1 MDARGGGAAGEDI
14 PLGAVRPD
22 ALAPLSS
29 GKLAGCRGYM
39 SCRPKSSEQLG
50 RLSRLVLGLPAP
62 ERFASGRR
70 FDGLSAMGHDVG
82 KPAATIGGGMS
93 MVMFTGGGEEEAE
106 EERAMV
112 GACCWRADGTPMG
125 MAGGYAMSGA
135 RFSTG
140 GLDVSAWLSLLL
152 LGLA

>member
-1 MDARGGGAAGEDI
+1 MSTVCLVADR
-14 PLGAVRPD
+14 LG
-22 ALAPLSS
+22 
-29 GKLAGCRGYM
+29 
-39 SCRPKSSEQLG
+39 
-50 RLSRLVLGLPAP
+50 
-62 ERFASGRR
+62 SGRR

-82 KPAATIGGGMS
+82 KPAPTIGGGMS
-93 MVMFTGGGEEEAE
+93 MVMFTGGGGEEEEE
-106 EERAMV
+106 EERGVV

-140 GLDVSAWLSLLL
+140 GLDVSAWLSLLR

>member
-1 MDARGGGAAGEDI
+1 
-14 PLGAVRPD
+14 
-22 ALAPLSS
+22 
-29 GKLAGCRGYM
+29 
-39 SCRPKSSEQLG
+39 
-50 RLSRLVLGLPAP
+50 
-62 ERFASGRR
+62 
-70 FDGLSAMGHDVG
+70 MGHDVG

-93 MVMFTGGGEEEAE
+93 MVMFTGGGGEEAEAE

>member
-1 MDARGGGAAGEDI
+1 
-14 PLGAVRPD
+14 
-22 ALAPLSS
+22 
-29 GKLAGCRGYM
+29 
-39 SCRPKSSEQLG
+39 
-50 RLSRLVLGLPAP
+50 
-62 ERFASGRR
+62 
-70 FDGLSAMGHDVG
+70 MGHDVG
-82 KPAATIGGGMS
+82 KPSATIGGGMS

-140 GLDVSAWLSLLL
+140 GLDVSACLAVSAAAGN
-152 LGLA
+152 GLTGLFDAGQEGTRESEAVVHHALDLFYFLKPRPRLARRASWMRRPS

>member
-1 MDARGGGAAGEDI
+1 
-14 PLGAVRPD
+14 
-22 ALAPLSS
+22 
-29 GKLAGCRGYM
+29 
-39 SCRPKSSEQLG
+39 
-50 RLSRLVLGLPAP
+50 
-62 ERFASGRR
+62 
-70 FDGLSAMGHDVG
+70 MGHDVG

-152 LGLA
+152 LGIGLTNLVDAGQEGI